1 MKCKCKCHTSG
12 VVKHIIPCCS
22 MRLRDIVSL
31 SINEALVDSAIS
43 KEKIEQ
49 DLVVQKLNQTAAD
62 SSSKEKD
69 VEEDAV
75 ATGAPRRATPAD
87 TTQQS
92 AQTQAQPIPP
102 TAPEQIDADS
112 IIDKFN
118 IIRSGRS
125 LSDRDVKDAM
135 KNAFG
140 SMAPG
145 QKQQLYAVLQQIAQI
160 VAPQVD
166 ATRSTPPQKEDPVLM
181 QARLKMLN
189 QKAQQNAQPAPQPVV
204 QQTNNVQQVA
214 PQKQKSKDEEDDS
227 PPIKVG
233 AKTSESVKKTLKT
246 LIS

>member
-31 SINEALVDSAIS
+31 SINEALVDSTSS
-43 KEKIEQ
+43 KEKEEQ
-49 DLVVQKLNQTAAD
+49 ALVVQKLNQTAAV
-62 SSSKEKD
+62 SSSKEKE

-75 ATGAPRRATPAD
+75 TSGAPRRATPAD
-87 TTQQS
+87 TAQQS
-92 AQTQAQPIPP
+92 AQTQVQPPPP

-166 ATRSTPPQKEDPVLM
+166 ATRSTPPQKEDPALM

-189 QKAQQNAQPAPQPVV
+189 QKAQQNTQPAQQPVV
-204 QQTNNVQQVA
+204 QTNNVQQAA

-233 AKTSESVKKTLKT
+233 SKTSESVKKTLKT